1 MRRSRSLLLG
11 LGVPVLFFLAIQLV
25 PYGRNH
31 ARPPAGRRV
40 VWDSPRTEELA
51 RRSCFDCHSN
61 ETRWPWYVK
70 VAPVSWF
77 VATDVKRAR
86 KAVNFS
92 EWSVQAGRTANTA
105 MGTLAA
111 ACAGV
116 TAGHMP
122 PALYR
127 LMHPEARLSE
137 EEAICFCTWTIEESR
152 WLRAARPTLLRSR
165 LGGADTE
172 PRP

>member
-1 MRRSRSLLLG
+1 MKSIIPALAVLG
-11 LGVPVLFFLAIQLV
+11 
-25 PYGRNH
+25 
-31 ARPPAGRRV
+31 AGAGMQMI
-40 VWDSPRTEELA
+40 PRTLPRNPAVLSGRTIEANLPVPA
-51 RRSCFDCHSN
+51 HIQQILNNACRDCHSS

-116 TAGHMP
+116 TAGRMP

-137 EEAICFCTWTIEESR
+137 EEAISFCTWTIEESR
-152 WLRAARPTLLRSR
+152 WLRAARPTLLRPR